1 MGQYESERLSNALEQ
16 AEETAS
22 KSETIDVD
30 TVLKIARQ
38 EILSPELKA
47 VWRDTQEAVNVSDL
61 LFPSRKVAALLIEDS
76 VEPQAVGHALV
87 QAAFKGCYHCVQRLC
102 EIQVEGNLVA
112 SLLTAHFTAFA
123 FLKAAEAG
131 HVEAVR
137 RLLKPNAF
145 ICIAIMGHVLTTK
158 YEPDA
163 YPYVK
168 IPLAEASD
176 DWFQRLAS
184 CRTML
189 PAAAPSFLSGFWD
202 LKGRHGPELVHE
214 AVRAAYGTYFL
225 WWTAVVAAAN
235 GHAEVFKELLKTRE
249 RENTLLADKLHAG
262 GRKNGY
268 NEEARKIIAGRARID
283 MLMYQLVEELS
294 TRQHHDAILHTLW
307 SHIQRGGRESPR
319 AMSTNAHIMAQAKN
333 GLWELQVDMPLL
345 LMPVEQCYDEDEPF
359 RRYKQLIQLFS
370 QRARVNIQ
378 LVATVEAMPDFLQ
391 VQKKTSSSSSHPLPE
406 SFTAPETCT
415 TILLSFAIASHPF
428 LCSFVFSF
436 SFFLFCFFWS
446 HDRHCGDLKHL
457 QVTVSIKHVR
467 FKVENSL
474 WDEQRMG
481 HFPSLVFISVTPETT
496 EGTGVT
502 MSKSSANQ
510 TFKVGIMERVQ
521 VGAGIG
527 TLAQGARGTLGASA
541 GIGVST
547 TVKNTPWRFE
557 QLPVQQDRGGSFVWT
572 LQAMKG
578 QEFNRLN
585 PPRMAESTSIWRFG
599 KRVPAHPL
607 SQLPLTSE
615 GGVIF
620 SGSSFDDTLI
630 WRLPKKMEGTKL
642 KWQIEG
648 HIHSSFITQ
657 RYWETRKLVFN
668 GNLDEKLIPLVV
680 KDKDGD
686 KGDKGDKKEKK
697 DKDKKDKKSKDEGED
712 GEDEEGKAEKKKD
725 KKDKKSKDEGED
737 GEDEEGKVEKK
748 KDKKDKKSKD
758 KGEDGEDGEGKAEK
772 KKDKKEKKSK
782 DEGEDGEDGEGKV
795 EKKKDKKEKKSKDD
809 GEDGEDGE
817 EKMEKKKDKKDKKM
831 KDDGEDG
838 EDGEGK
844 AEKKK
849 DKKEKKSKD
858 DGEDGED
865 GEGKVEKKKDKKEKK
880 SKDEGED
887 GEDGEGKVEK
897 KKDKKEKKSKDEG
910 EDGEDGEGKVEKK
923 KDKKDKKS
931 KDDGEDGEDG
941 EEKMEKK
948 KDKKDKKSKEV
959 DEHAEDGEAK
969 AAKKKDH
976 KDVKTKDDSEKGN
989 ADDESVE
996 KEKKKKDKD
1005 KKSKDEGAEHIEV
1018 SVEKKPKEKMENKL
1032 SSNSEILHV
1041 GSRTDGVT
1049 EAEQMSD
1056 LCQEE
1061 IQKSVREFREM
1072 FVKKAQHKRAVS
1084 NGEQGPSR
1092 HHFSEAAAKEGANLQ
1107 EQDHHPEHHAN
1118 LTSTQSLAF
1127 VHRRNVSQGLSVRT
1141 RPRHL

>member
-1 MGQYESERLSNALEQ
+1 MGRYESERLSNALEQ
-16 AEETAS
+16 AEQTAS

-38 EILSPELKA
+38 EIHFPELKA

-87 QAAFKGCYHCVQRLC
+87 QAAFKGCYHCVERLC
-102 EIQVEGNLVA
+102 EIQVEGHLVA
-112 SLLTAHFTAFA
+112 SFLTAQFTAFA

-131 HVEAVR
+131 HVEVVR
-137 RLLKPNAF
+137 RLLKPNGF

-158 YEPDA
+158 YELDA

-202 LKGRHGPELVHE
+202 LKGRRGPELVHE

-225 WWTAVVAAAN
+225 WWAAVVAAAN

-249 RENTLLADKLHAG
+249 RENTWLADKLHAG
-262 GRKNGY
+262 GRKHGY

-283 MLMYQLVEELS
+283 QLMYQLVEELS

-307 SHIQRGGRESPR
+307 SRIQRGGRESPR
-319 AMSTNAHIMAQAKN
+319 AMSTNAQIMAQAKN

-406 SFTAPETCT
+406 SFTAPETCA
-415 TILLSFAIASHPF
+415 TILLSFAIESHPF

-436 SFFLFCFFWS
+436 SLFLFCFFWS

-467 FKVENSL
+467 FKVDNSL

-527 TLAQGARGTLGASA
+527 TLAQGARGTLGGSA
-541 GIGVST
+541 GVGVST

-607 SQLPLTSE
+607 SQLPFTSE

-642 KWQIEG
+642 KWRIEG

-686 KGDKGDKKEKK
+686 KGDKKEKK
-697 DKDKKDKKSKDEGED
+697 DKDKKDKKNKDEGEDGEDEEGKAEKKKDKKDKKSKDEGED

-725 KKDKKSKDEGED
+725 KKEKKSKDEGED

-809 GEDGEDGE
+809 GEDGEEGE
-817 EKMEKKKDKKDKKM
+817 EKMEKKKEKKEKKS
-831 KDDGEDG
+831 KEEDEDG
-838 EDGEGK
+838 EDGEAK
-844 AEKKK
+844 VEKK
-849 DKKEKKSKD
+849 DKKEKKIKA
-858 DGEDGED
+858 
-865 GEGKVEKKKDKKEKK
+865 
-880 SKDEGED
+880 
-887 GEDGEGKVEK
+887 
-897 KKDKKEKKSKDEG
+897 
-910 EDGEDGEGKVEKK
+910 
-923 KDKKDKKS
+923 
-931 KDDGEDGEDG
+931 DGEDGEDG
-941 EEKMEKK
+941 EEKTEKK
-948 KDKKDKKSKEV
+948 KDKKEKKSKEV

-989 ADDESVE
+989 SDDESVE
-996 KEKKKKDKD
+996 KAKKKKDKKD
-1005 KKSKDEGAEHIEV
+1005 KKSKEEGAEYIEV
-1018 SVEKKPKEKMENKL
+1018 GVEKKPKEKMENKL
-1032 SSNSEILHV
+1032 PPNSEVLHV
-1041 GSRTDGVT
+1041 GSRTDVVT
-1049 EAEQMSD
+1049 EAEQMLD

-1061 IQKSVREFREM
+1061 IQKSVREFREK
-1072 FVKKAQHKRAVS
+1072 FVMKAQHKRAVS
-1084 NGEQGPSR
+1084 NIEQGPSR
-1092 HHFSEAAAKEGANLQ
+1092 HHFSEAAAEEGANLQ
-1107 EQDHHPEHHAN
+1107 EQDHHPEHHAKI
-1118 LTSTQSLAF
+1118 TSIQSLPL
-1127 VHRRNVSQGLSVRT
+1127 VHRKNVSQGLSVRT

>member
-1 MGQYESERLSNALEQ
+1 MGHYESERLSNALEQ
-16 AEETAS
+16 AEQTAS

-47 VWRDTQEAVNVSDL
+47 VWQDTQEAVNVSDL

-137 RLLKPNAF
+137 RLLKPTGF

-158 YEPDA
+158 YKPDA
-163 YPYVK
+163 YPFVK

-249 RENTLLADKLHAG
+249 RENTWLADKLHAG

-268 NEEARKIIAGRARID
+268 DEEVRKIIAGRARID

-307 SHIQRGGRESPR
+307 SHIQRGGRESPQ

-391 VQKKTSSSSSHPLPE
+391 V
-406 SFTAPETCT
+406 
-415 TILLSFAIASHPF
+415 
-428 LCSFVFSF
+428 
-436 SFFLFCFFWS
+436 
-446 HDRHCGDLKHL
+446 
-457 QVTVSIKHVR
+457 TVSIKHVR

-521 VGAGIG
+521 VGAGIS

-607 SQLPLTSE
+607 SQLPFTSE

-630 WRLPKKMEGTKL
+630 WRLPMKMEGTKL
-642 KWQIEG
+642 KWRIEG

-657 RYWETRKLVFN
+657 YN
-668 GNLDEKLIPLVV
+668 
-680 KDKDGD
+680 
-686 KGDKGDKKEKK
+686 
-697 DKDKKDKKSKDEGED
+697 KS
-712 GEDEEGKAEKKKD
+712 
-725 KKDKKSKDEGED
+725 
-737 GEDEEGKVEKK
+737 VEKA
-748 KDKKDKKSKD
+748 D
-758 KGEDGEDGEGKAEK
+758 K

-782 DEGEDGEDGEGKV
+782 E
-795 EKKKDKKEKKSKDD
+795 
-809 GEDGEDGE
+809 
-817 EKMEKKKDKKDKKM
+817 
-831 KDDGEDG
+831 
-838 EDGEGK
+838 
-844 AEKKK
+844 
-849 DKKEKKSKD
+849 
-858 DGEDGED
+858 
-865 GEGKVEKKKDKKEKK
+865 
-880 SKDEGED
+880 
-887 GEDGEGKVEK
+887 
-897 KKDKKEKKSKDEG
+897 
-910 EDGEDGEGKVEKK
+910 
-923 KDKKDKKS
+923 
-931 KDDGEDGEDG
+931 
-941 EEKMEKK
+941 
-948 KDKKDKKSKEV
+948 
-959 DEHAEDGEAK
+959 
-969 AAKKKDH
+969 
-976 KDVKTKDDSEKGN
+976 
-989 ADDESVE
+989 
-996 KEKKKKDKD
+996 
-1005 KKSKDEGAEHIEV
+1005 EGAEHIEV
-1018 SVEKKPKEKMENKL
+1018 SVEKKPKEKTKNKL
-1032 SSNSEILHV
+1032 PPNSEILHV

-1056 LCQEE
+1056 LCHEE
-1061 IQKSVREFREM
+1061 LHKSVREFREM
-1072 FVKKAQHKRAVS
+1072 YVKKQQHKRAVS
-1084 NGEQGPSR
+1084 NIEKGPST
-1092 HHFSEAAAKEGANLQ
+1092 HHFSEAAAEEGANLQ
-1107 EQDHHPEHHAN
+1107 EQHHHPEHHAN
-1118 LTSTQSLAF
+1118 LTSTQSLPV

>member
-1 MGQYESERLSNALEQ
+1 MSMGHYESERLSNALEQ
-16 AEETAS
+16 AEQTAS
-22 KSETIDVD
+22 KSEIIDVD

-38 EILSPELKA
+38 EIHFPELKA
-47 VWRDTQEAVNVSDL
+47 VWQDTQEAVNVSDL
-61 LFPSRKVAALLIEDS
+61 LFPSHKVAALLIEDS
-76 VEPQAVGHALV
+76 VEPQTVGHALV

-131 HVEAVR
+131 HVEVVR
-137 RLLKPNAF
+137 RLLKPTGF

-202 LKGRHGPELVHE
+202 LKGRHGPDLVHE

-249 RENTLLADKLHAG
+249 RENTWLADKLHAG

-307 SHIQRGGRESPR
+307 SHIQRGGRESPQ

-359 RRYKQLIQLFS
+359 QRYKQLIQLFS

-391 VQKKTSSSSSHPLPE
+391 V
-406 SFTAPETCT
+406 
-415 TILLSFAIASHPF
+415 
-428 LCSFVFSF
+428 
-436 SFFLFCFFWS
+436 
-446 HDRHCGDLKHL
+446 
-457 QVTVSIKHVR
+457 TVSIKHVR

-474 WDEQRMG
+474 WDQQRMG

-510 TFKVGIMERVQ
+510 TFKVGIIERVQ
-521 VGAGIG
+521 VGTGIG

-547 TVKNTPWRFE
+547 TVKNTPWQFE

-607 SQLPLTSE
+607 SQLPFTSE

-630 WRLPKKMEGTKL
+630 WRLPKNMEGTKL
-642 KWQIEG
+642 KWRIEG

-686 KGDKGDKKEKK
+686 KGDKKEKK
-697 DKDKKDKKSKDEGED
+697 DKDKKEKKNKDEGEDGEDDEGKAEKKKDKKDKKSKGEGED

-725 KKDKKSKDEGED
+725 KKE
-737 GEDEEGKVEKK
+737 
-748 KDKKDKKSKD
+748 KKSKD

-817 EKMEKKKDKKDKKM
+817 EKMEKKN
-831 KDDGEDG
+831 
-838 EDGEGK
+838 
-844 AEKKK
+844 
-849 DKKEKKSKD
+849 
-858 DGEDGED
+858 
-865 GEGKVEKKKDKKEKK
+865 
-880 SKDEGED
+880 
-887 GEDGEGKVEK
+887 
-897 KKDKKEKKSKDEG
+897 
-910 EDGEDGEGKVEKK
+910 
-923 KDKKDKKS
+923 
-931 KDDGEDGEDG
+931 
-941 EEKMEKK
+941 
-948 KDKKDKKSKEV
+948 DKKDKKSKEV
-959 DEHAEDGEAK
+959 DEHAEDGEAN

-996 KEKKKKDKD
+996 KAKKKKDKKN
-1005 KKSKDEGAEHIEV
+1005 KKSKEEGAEHIEV

-1032 SSNSEILHV
+1032 PPNSEVLHV

-1061 IQKSVREFREM
+1061 IQKSVMEFREK
-1072 FVKKAQHKRAVS
+1072 FVKKEQHRRAVS
-1084 NGEQGPSR
+1084 NIEQGPPR
-1092 HHFSEAAAKEGANLQ
+1092 HHFSEAAAVGGANLQ

-1118 LTSTQSLAF
+1118 LTSVQSLPLA
-1127 VHRRNVSQGLSVRT
+1127 HQKNVSQGHSVRT

>member
-1 MGQYESERLSNALEQ
+1 MSMGHHESERLSNALEQ
-16 AEETAS
+16 AEQTAS

-47 VWRDTQEAVNVSDL
+47 VWQDTQEAVNVSDL

-137 RLLKPNAF
+137 RLLKPTGF
-145 ICIAIMGHVLTTK
+145 ISIAIMGHVLTTK

-163 YPYVK
+163 YPFVK

-202 LKGRHGPELVHE
+202 LKGRHGSELVHE

-249 RENTLLADKLHAG
+249 RENTWLADKLHAG

-319 AMSTNAHIMAQAKN
+319 AMSTNANIMAQAKN

-378 LVATVEAMPDFLQ
+378 LVATVEAMPNF
-391 VQKKTSSSSSHPLPE
+391 
-406 SFTAPETCT
+406 
-415 TILLSFAIASHPF
+415 
-428 LCSFVFSF
+428 
-436 SFFLFCFFWS
+436 
-446 HDRHCGDLKHL
+446 L

-481 HFPSLVFISVTPETT
+481 HFPSLLFISVTPETT

-510 TFKVGIMERVQ
+510 TFKVGIVERVQ

-527 TLAQGARGTLGASA
+527 TLAEGARGTLGASA

-585 PPRMAESTSIWRFG
+585 PPHMAESTSIWRFG

-607 SQLPLTSE
+607 SQLPFTSE

-630 WRLPKKMEGTKL
+630 WRLPMKMEGTKL
-642 KWQIEG
+642 KWRIEG

-668 GNLDEKLIPLVV
+668 GNLDEKLVPLVV
-680 KDKDGD
+680 KDKD
-686 KGDKGDKKEKK
+686 GDKGDKKEKK
-697 DKDKKDKKSKDEGED
+697 DKDKKDKKNKDEGED
-712 GEDEEGKAEKKKD
+712 GEAEEGKAEKKKD
-725 KKDKKSKDEGED
+725 KKDKKSKDE
-737 GEDEEGKVEKK
+737 
-748 KDKKDKKSKD
+748 
-758 KGEDGEDGEGKAEK
+758 GEDGEDGEGKAEK

-782 DEGEDGEDGEGKV
+782 DEGEDGEDGEGK
-795 EKKKDKKEKKSKDD
+795 
-809 GEDGEDGE
+809 
-817 EKMEKKKDKKDKKM
+817 
-831 KDDGEDG
+831 
-838 EDGEGK
+838 
-844 AEKKK
+844 A
-849 DKKEKKSKD
+849 
-858 DGEDGED
+858 
-865 GEGKVEKKKDKKEKK
+865 EKKKDKKEKK

-887 GEDGEGKVEK
+887 GEDGEVKAEKKDKKEKKSKDDGEDGEDGKEKMEK
-897 KKDKKEKKSKDEG
+897 KKDKKEKKSKEVD
-910 EDGEDGEGKVEKK
+910 EDGEDGEAKVEK
-923 KDKKDKKS
+923 KDKKDKKI
-931 KDDGEDGEDG
+931 KDDGEDREDG

-976 KDVKTKDDSEKGN
+976 KDVKTEVDSEKGI
-989 ADDESVE
+989 ADNESVE
-996 KEKKKKDKD
+996 KADKKE
-1005 KKSKDEGAEHIEV
+1005 KKSKEEGAEHIEV
-1018 SVEKKPKEKMENKL
+1018 SVEKKPKEKTKNKL
-1032 SSNSEILHV
+1032 PPNSEILHV

-1056 LCQEE
+1056 LCHEE
-1061 IQKSVREFREM
+1061 LHKSVREFREM
-1072 FVKKAQHKRAVS
+1072 YVKKQQHKRAVS
-1084 NGEQGPSR
+1084 NIENGPST
-1092 HHFSEAAAKEGANLQ
+1092 HHFSEAAAEEGANLQ
-1107 EQDHHPEHHAN
+1107 EQHHHPEHHAN
-1118 LTSTQSLAF
+1118 LTSTQSLPV

>member
-1 MGQYESERLSNALEQ
+1 MGHYESERLSNALEQ
-16 AEETAS
+16 AEQTAS

-47 VWRDTQEAVNVSDL
+47 VWQDTQEAVNVSDL

-137 RLLKPNAF
+137 RLLKPTGF

-158 YEPDA
+158 YKPDA
-163 YPYVK
+163 YPFVK

-249 RENTLLADKLHAG
+249 RENTWLADKLHAG

-268 NEEARKIIAGRARID
+268 DEEVRKIIAGRARID

-307 SHIQRGGRESPR
+307 SHIQRGGRESPQ

-391 VQKKTSSSSSHPLPE
+391 V
-406 SFTAPETCT
+406 
-415 TILLSFAIASHPF
+415 
-428 LCSFVFSF
+428 
-436 SFFLFCFFWS
+436 
-446 HDRHCGDLKHL
+446 
-457 QVTVSIKHVR
+457 TVSIKHVR

-521 VGAGIG
+521 VGAGIS

-607 SQLPLTSE
+607 SQLPFTSE

-630 WRLPKKMEGTKL
+630 WRLPMKMEGTKL
-642 KWQIEG
+642 KWRIEG

-657 RYWETRKLVFN
+657 CYWETRKLVFN
-668 GNLDEKLIPLVV
+668 GNLDEKLVPLVV

-686 KGDKGDKKEKK
+686 KGDKKEKK
-697 DKDKKDKKSKDEGED
+697 DKDKKDKKNKDEGEDGEAEEGKAEKKKDKKDKKSKDEGED

-737 GEDEEGKVEKK
+737 GEDEEGKAEKK

-782 DEGEDGEDGEGKV
+782 DEGEDGEDGEGK
-795 EKKKDKKEKKSKDD
+795 
-809 GEDGEDGE
+809 
-817 EKMEKKKDKKDKKM
+817 
-831 KDDGEDG
+831 
-838 EDGEGK
+838 
-844 AEKKK
+844 A
-849 DKKEKKSKD
+849 
-858 DGEDGED
+858 
-865 GEGKVEKKKDKKEKK
+865 EKKKDKKEKK

-887 GEDGEGKVEK
+887 GEDGEVKAE
-897 KKDKKEKKSKDEG
+897 KKDKKE
-910 EDGEDGEGKVEKK
+910 
-923 KDKKDKKS
+923 KKS

-941 EEKMEKK
+941 KEKMEKKKDKKDKKSKEVDEDGEDGEAKVEKKDKKDKKIKDDGEDGEDGEEKTEKK

-976 KDVKTKDDSEKGN
+976 KDVKTEVDSEKGN
-989 ADDESVE
+989 ADNKSVE
-996 KEKKKKDKD
+996 KADKKKDKKE
-1005 KKSKDEGAEHIEV
+1005 KKSKEEGAEHIEV
-1018 SVEKKPKEKMENKL
+1018 SVEKKPKEKTKNKL
-1032 SSNSEILHV
+1032 PPNSEILHV

-1056 LCQEE
+1056 LCHEE
-1061 IQKSVREFREM
+1061 LHKSVREFREM
-1072 FVKKAQHKRAVS
+1072 YVKKQQHKRAVS
-1084 NGEQGPSR
+1084 NIEKGPST
-1092 HHFSEAAAKEGANLQ
+1092 HHFSEAAAEEGANLQ
-1107 EQDHHPEHHAN
+1107 EQHHHPEHHAN
-1118 LTSTQSLAF
+1118 LTSTQSLPV

>member
-1 MGQYESERLSNALEQ
+1 
-16 AEETAS
+16 
-22 KSETIDVD
+22 
-30 TVLKIARQ
+30 
-38 EILSPELKA
+38 
-47 VWRDTQEAVNVSDL
+47 
-61 LFPSRKVAALLIEDS
+61 
-76 VEPQAVGHALV
+76 
-87 QAAFKGCYHCVQRLC
+87 
-102 EIQVEGNLVA
+102 
-112 SLLTAHFTAFA
+112 
-123 FLKAAEAG
+123 
-131 HVEAVR
+131 
-137 RLLKPNAF
+137 
-145 ICIAIMGHVLTTK
+145 
-158 YEPDA
+158 
-163 YPYVK
+163 
-168 IPLAEASD
+168 
-176 DWFQRLAS
+176 
-184 CRTML
+184 
-189 PAAAPSFLSGFWD
+189 
-202 LKGRHGPELVHE
+202 
-214 AVRAAYGTYFL
+214 
-225 WWTAVVAAAN
+225 
-235 GHAEVFKELLKTRE
+235 
-249 RENTLLADKLHAG
+249 
-262 GRKNGY
+262 
-268 NEEARKIIAGRARID
+268 
-283 MLMYQLVEELS
+283 
-294 TRQHHDAILHTLW
+294 
-307 SHIQRGGRESPR
+307 
-319 AMSTNAHIMAQAKN
+319 
-333 GLWELQVDMPLL
+333 
-345 LMPVEQCYDEDEPF
+345 
-359 RRYKQLIQLFS
+359 
-370 QRARVNIQ
+370 
-378 LVATVEAMPDFLQ
+378 
-391 VQKKTSSSSSHPLPE
+391 
-406 SFTAPETCT
+406 
-415 TILLSFAIASHPF
+415 
-428 LCSFVFSF
+428 
-436 SFFLFCFFWS
+436 
-446 HDRHCGDLKHL
+446 
-457 QVTVSIKHVR
+457 
-467 FKVENSL
+467 
-474 WDEQRMG
+474 MG

-496 EGTGVT
+496 KGTGVT

-510 TFKVGIMERVQ
+510 TFKVGIIERVQ

-607 SQLPLTSE
+607 SQLPFTSE

-630 WRLPKKMEGTKL
+630 WRLPKTMEGTKL
-642 KWQIEG
+642 KWRIEG

-686 KGDKGDKKEKK
+686 KGDKKEKK
-697 DKDKKDKKSKDEGED
+697 DKDKKDKKNKDEGED

-737 GEDEEGKVEKK
+737 GEDEEGKAEKK
-748 KDKKDKKSKD
+748 KDKKEKKSKD

-782 DEGEDGEDGEGKV
+782 DEGEDGEDGEGKA

-817 EKMEKKKDKKDKKM
+817 EKVEKKKDKRDKKS
-831 KDDGEDG
+831 KDEGEDG

-858 DGEDGED
+858 EGEDGED
-865 GEGKVEKKKDKKEKK
+865 AEGKVEKKKDKKE
-880 SKDEGED
+880 
-887 GEDGEGKVEK
+887 
-897 KKDKKEKKSKDEG
+897 
-910 EDGEDGEGKVEKK
+910 
-923 KDKKDKKS
+923 KKS

-996 KEKKKKDKD
+996 KAKKKKDKD
-1005 KKSKDEGAEHIEV
+1005 KKSKEEGAEHIEV
-1018 SVEKKPKEKMENKL
+1018 SVEKKPEEKKENKL
-1032 SSNSEILHV
+1032 PPNTEILHV
-1041 GSRTDGVT
+1041 DSRTDGVT
-1049 EAEQMSD
+1049 EAEQMSH

-1084 NGEQGPSR
+1084 NIEQGPSR

-1118 LTSTQSLAF
+1118 LTSTQSLPV
-1127 VHRRNVSQGLSVRT
+1127 VHRKNVSQGLSVRT